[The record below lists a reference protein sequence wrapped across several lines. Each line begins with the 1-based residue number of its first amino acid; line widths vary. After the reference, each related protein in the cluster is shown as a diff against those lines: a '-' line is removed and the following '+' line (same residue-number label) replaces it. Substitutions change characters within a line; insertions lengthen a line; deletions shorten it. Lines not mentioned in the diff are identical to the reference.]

1 MYFTS
6 IERGKRKNTASPESS
21 RQTNTEA
28 ITYSFLKKKK
38 KKKESEIF
46 KHTCIK
52 NYIMK
57 HSEKIFSFSIFPL
70 LHQQEKMYNFFLPS
84 FYIIKVLNRVGLN
97 LLSIK
102 MFFLKD
108 IFIFLDTKISGLL

>member
-1 MYFTS
+1 
-6 IERGKRKNTASPESS
+6 
-21 RQTNTEA
+21 
-28 ITYSFLKKKK
+28 
-38 KKKESEIF
+38 
-46 KHTCIK
+46 
-52 NYIMK
+52 
-57 HSEKIFSFSIFPL
+57 
-70 LHQQEKMYNFFLPS
+70 MYNFFLPS

>member
-1 MYFTS
+1 
-6 IERGKRKNTASPESS
+6 
-21 RQTNTEA
+21 
-28 ITYSFLKKKK
+28 
-38 KKKESEIF
+38 
-46 KHTCIK
+46 
-52 NYIMK
+52 MK